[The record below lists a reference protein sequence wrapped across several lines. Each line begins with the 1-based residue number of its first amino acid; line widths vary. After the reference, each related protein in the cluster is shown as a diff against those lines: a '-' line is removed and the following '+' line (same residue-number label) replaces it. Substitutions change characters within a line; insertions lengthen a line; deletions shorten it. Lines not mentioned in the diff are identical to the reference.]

1 MNSIDLAILGIMTL
15 SCLMGIIR
23 GVTKEVLSLFTWAGS
38 ALAAYTLY
46 SSASGIAREHI
57 ANPMIADG
65 ITGTILFIVFL
76 IIFGIIT
83 VAISNAVKDSMMGGL
98 DRSLGLAFG
107 IVRGVFAIC
116 IVEIIF
122 SLFIHRDKQSET
134 IQHARFITMVR
145 HGSDEIVSLLPLN
158 TQNMILSQTQKLQGM
173 APMVGSVNDLVILPV
188 PVQPSALKNN
198 PQDLLKGMAPQRTQK
213 QTVLRPEQP
222 DSEKT
227 MEGLSLLK
235 PQATKLKSEG
245 VYDNRQQRELD
256 RLIETSE

>member
-1 MNSIDLAILGIMTL
+1 MNSIDLAILGIMML
-15 SCLMGIIR
+15 SCLMGLIR

-46 SSASGIAREHI
+46 PSASGIAREHI

-65 ITGTILFIVFL
+65 ITGAILFIVFL
-76 IIFGIIT
+76 VIFGIIT

-107 IVRGVFAIC
+107 IFRGVFAIC
-116 IVEIIF
+116 MIEIIF

-134 IQHARFITMVR
+134 IQQARFITMVR

-158 TQNMILSQTQKLQGM
+158 VQNMILSQTQKLQGV
-173 APMVGSVNDLVILPV
+173 APMAGNINDLIIMPA
-188 PVQPSALKNN
+188 PAQPSIVKNP
-198 PQDLLKGMAPQRTQK
+198 PQDLLKGMALRRSQK
-213 QTVLRPEQP
+213 QTVLRPESP
-222 DSEKT
+222 DPEKT
-227 MEGLSLLK
+227 MEGLSSLK
-235 PQATKLKSEG
+235 PQATQLKSEG
-245 VYDNRQQRELD
+245 VYHNRQQRELD